1 MHKAFILN
9 TPMFF
14 EGFFD
19 SEIKPH
25 LSEGTMQKLVITGE
39 SSHKDLQALVESKE
53 LPKLYG
59 GECECEA
66 TCVYSDRGPWNDVE
80 NKVNY

>member
-1 MHKAFILN
+1 
-9 TPMFF
+9 MFF

-25 LSEGTMQKLVITGE
+25 LAAGTLLKLAFTGE
-39 SSHKDLQALVESKE
+39 NSHKELLALVDSKE

-66 TCVYSDRGPWNDVE
+66 TCIYSDRGPWADIE
-80 NKVNY
+80 NKVNYQ